1 MPEDVTLEV
10 AFDQSIYVRDA
21 LDNLRHEAILGAVL
35 ASLVVLLFLGS
46 LRTTWIVAIS
56 IPLSLLAAFA
66 GLYFTGETL
75 NLMTLGGLALVLG
88 RVVDDSVVDV
98 ENTVRHLQMG
108 KSPFQ
113 AALDSAHEISVP
125 VFMATVTTVVVF
137 LPLVF
142 MTGMGKYLFTPL
154 AISVALALFASYLVS
169 RTVSPLLCARFLKTP
184 PAGQTAHADER
195 FPPRLLA
202 FALFFGALGLASY
215 LVLEFVPL
223 GLSEM
228 PSGLRRGVVIAGEVL
243 MFAGI
248 AGGVLLLAA
257 PLFWFA
263 PTFDRLFER
272 FTAWYERLLLVA
284 LRRRTIVLA
293 LAGALLVP
301 AYFAFRATGQELF
314 PDVDSS
320 EFTLHMRASG
330 GPRVEETENQI
341 ADIESLIRGYQATP
355 AQVHLDV
362 AQSLAVGDEDQ
373 IEAIREANPERREWL
388 DRLVEVTRAGGDVQ
402 PIIPQGDGQT
412 FAVPG
417 LIPEE
422 DLELMLAN
430 IGISSRWSAIYTPN
444 NGPHAAFLRVQLRSG
459 FAGRKTPTQRY
470 VDRLRVRLQKR
481 YPMHDFFIESGGM
494 IRRILNNGALSPI
507 EVQVTGRD
515 HTKRREAT
523 RLLQRQIVQLAS
535 VQDAQA
541 PQGIDLP
548 SLTIVVDRV
557 KASRPGLTETD
568 IIRNVITSLM
578 SSSQIAPNFWI
589 DPVSGNPYV
598 IGVQYPEY
606 VVKGIR
612 TLEEIP
618 VTGGKVGRDA
628 YMRPATGNDGTSRSP
643 TTVASRGGTT
653 RVVRLEDVATIERGL
668 GPVEVY
674 HYGATRVSQVFVS
687 VADSDLG
694 GVASDVEGVVRRFPV
709 IWAMAHLPATRK
721 ELRDDPAFNTKMEG
735 YLKKP
740 TEAKRKEIQTDFKLD
755 PDTLRMP
762 KDVRVTVRG
771 EVQSMR
777 YSFREMRDSLAL
789 AVLLIYLVM
798 AAQFGSWIDPLIMI
812 VSAPLG
818 LIGVAFMLWG
828 TGTTLNIQSAMG
840 VLMMVGIS
848 VSNSVLVVE
857 FANRQR
863 ELGMRTRDAILSASC
878 VRLRPILMTTIATLV
893 GLLPMAIH
901 RHPGDEMNL
910 PLARA
915 VIGGLAGSTIL
926 TLFVVPSLYS
936 LLKPRL
942 DRSVRAHHLIVGA
955 EGPPP
960 SDPAATFDFPST
972 KSDWG
977 ESAFGWPADMRSA
990 VEPEPEKPDDPP
1002 HGRPQP

>member
-1 MPEDVTLEV
+1 V
-10 AFDQSIYVRDA
+10 AAPSPNRLGQ
-21 LDNLRHEAILGAVL
+21 LR
-35 ASLVVLLFLGS
+35 
-46 LRTTWIVAIS
+46 LR
-56 IPLSLLAAFA
+56 
-66 GLYFTGETL
+66 
-75 NLMTLGGLALVLG
+75 
-88 RVVDDSVVDV
+88 
-98 ENTVRHLQMG
+98 
-108 KSPFQ
+108 
-113 AALDSAHEISVP
+113 
-125 VFMATVTTVVVF
+125 
-137 LPLVF
+137 
-142 MTGMGKYLFTPL
+142 
-154 AISVALALFASYLVS
+154 
-169 RTVSPLLCARFLKTP
+169 
-184 PAGQTAHADER
+184 
-195 FPPRLLA
+195 
-202 FALFFGALGLASY
+202 
-215 LVLEFVPL
+215 
-223 GLSEM
+223 
-228 PSGLRRGVVIAGEVL
+228 GLRRQA
-243 MFAGI
+243 
-248 AGGVLLLAA
+248 
-257 PLFWFA
+257 A

-272 FTAWYERLLLVA
+272 FTALYERLLLGA
-284 LRRRTIVLA
+284 LRQRTVVLVLA
-293 LAGALLVP
+293 GSLVVP

-341 ADIESLIRGYQATP
+341 ADIEGLIRGYKASASQVSLDVSQSLSIGDD
-355 AQVHLDV
+355 AQV
-362 AQSLAVGDEDQ
+362 
-373 IEAIREANPERREWL
+373 EAIRAANPDQLEWL
-388 DRLVEVTRAGGDVQ
+388 DRLIEATRAKGDVQ
-402 PIIPQGDGQT
+402 PVVLEGNGKT

-430 IGISSRWSAIYTPN
+430 IGVSSRWSAIYTPN

-459 FAGRKTPTQRY
+459 FAGRSTPTQKY
-470 VDRLRVRLQKR
+470 VDRARVRLQKR

-507 EVQVTGRD
+507 EVQVFGRD
-515 HTKRREAT
+515 HTQRREAT
-523 RLLQRQIVQLAS
+523 RLLQRQIAQLAS

-548 SLTIVVDRV
+548 QLMIVVDRL
-557 KASRPGLTETD
+557 KASQPGLTETD
-568 IIRNVITSLM
+568 IIRNVITALM

-606 VVKGIR
+606 AVKGIR

-618 VTGGKVGRDA
+618 VTGGRIGRDA
-628 YMRPATGNDGTSRSP
+628 YTPRPTGNDGTKNSLS
-643 TTVASRGGTT
+643 AMGSRGSTR

-674 HYGATRVSQVFVS
+674 HYGAARVSQVFVS
-687 VADSDLG
+687 VAESDLG
-694 GVASDVEGVVRRFPV
+694 GVASDVEGVVRRFP
-709 IWAMAHLPATRK
+709 ILWAMAHLPANRK
-721 ELRDDPAFNTKMEG
+721 ELRDNTAFGDKMEL

-740 TEAKRKEIQTDFKLD
+740 TDTHRQEIRAGFGVD
-755 PDTLRMP
+755 PDTLRLP
-762 KDVRVTVRG
+762 KEIRIKVRG

-777 YSFREMRDSLAL
+777 YSFREIRDSLFL

-915 VIGGLAGSTIL
+915 VIGGLAGSTVL
-926 TLFVVPSLYS
+926 TLFVVPCLYS
-936 LLKPRL
+936 LFKPR
-942 DRSVRAHHLIVGA
+942 RERNVMAHQVILGA

-960 SDPAATFDFPST
+960 SHPAATFDFPASR
-972 KSDWG
+972 SDWG
-977 ESAFGWPADMRSA
+977 ESAFGWPADMNA
-990 VEPEPEKPDDPP
+990 IDPKPDPDHPDE
-1002 HGRPQP
+1002 RKQP